1 MNLSDIEQ
9 RLYRYIK
16 EKGEVTYKDIQKAL
30 GDKYL
35 GASGKL
41 IQKELVEKSKKRQ
54 EISSFPGVK
63 FVKTLKVKEAK

>member
-1 MNLSDIEQ
+1 MNLSDAEQ
-9 RLYRYIK
+9 KLYDYIK
-16 EKGEVTYKDIQKAL
+16 EKGEVTYKDIQKDL

-41 IQKELVEKSKKRQ
+41 IQKELVEKSKRR
-54 EISSFPGVK
+54 EEVSSFPGYK